1 MINYAYG
8 RMIAPI
14 GINNLQTKEKMEAM
28 ELKKIGF
35 IGAFEKTDLIIY
47 TAKILAEV
55 KKRVLVID
63 TTVLQKA
70 RYIVPAIAPTK
81 FYVTDYEGVDIA
93 VGFEDLESIDK
104 YLGSIETNYD
114 IVLIDIDSPEMFDS
128 FNMINAE
135 KLYFVTAFDNFSLRK
150 GIEIIGNMR
159 PKVKM
164 TKILFERD
172 IMEENDEYLNLLS
185 LTFPI
190 EWNTEILYFP
200 YDQGDLSAIIENQRV
215 TKIKLKNLSDQ
226 FRDSLL
232 MLVQEI
238 TPETRTG
245 DLKKVFK
252 EL

>member
-1 MINYAYG
+1 M
-8 RMIAPI
+8 
-14 GINNLQTKEKMEAM
+14 
-28 ELKKIGF
+28 KKIGF

-47 TAKILAEV
+47 TAKILTEV

-81 FYVTDYEGVDIA
+81 FYVTEYEGIDIA
-93 VGFEDLESIDK
+93 VGFEDLESVNK
-104 YLGSIETNYD
+104 YLNNIESSYD
-114 IVLIDIDSPEMFDS
+114 IVLVDIDSPEMFDS
-128 FNMINAE
+128 FNMINSD
-135 KLYFVTAFDNFSLRK
+135 KLYFVTAFDSFSLRK

-159 PKVKM
+159 PRVKM

-172 IMEENDEYLNLLS
+172 IIEEDDEYLNLLS

-190 EWNTEILYFP
+190 EWDKEKLYFP
-200 YDQGDLSAIIENQRV
+200 YDQGDLTAIIENQRV
-215 TKIKLKNLSDQ
+215 TKIKLKNLSEQ

-238 TPETRTG
+238 IPETRTG
-245 DLKKVFK
+245 EIKRVFK
-252 EL
+252 NL

>member
-1 MINYAYG
+1 M
-8 RMIAPI
+8 
-14 GINNLQTKEKMEAM
+14 
-28 ELKKIGF
+28 KKIGF

-47 TAKILAEV
+47 TAKILTEV

-81 FYVTDYEGVDIA
+81 FYVTEYEGIDIA
-93 VGFEDLESIDK
+93 VGFEDLESVNK
-104 YLGSIETNYD
+104 YLNNIESSYD
-114 IVLIDIDSPEMFDS
+114 IVLVDIDSPEMFDS
-128 FNMINAE
+128 FNMINSD
-135 KLYFVTAFDNFSLRK
+135 KLYFVTAFDSFSLRR

-159 PKVKM
+159 PRIKM

-172 IMEENDEYLNLLS
+172 IIEEDDEYLNLLS

-190 EWNTEILYFP
+190 EWDTEKLYFP
-200 YDQGDLSAIIENQRV
+200 YDQGDLTAIIENQRV
-215 TKIKLKNLSDQ
+215 TKIKLKNLSEQ

-238 TPETRTG
+238 IPETRTG
-245 DLKKVFK
+245 EIKRVFK
-252 EL
+252 NL